1 VVHAQPVGDE
11 HPLVVDFV
19 GTLEAESR
27 GNSTAL
33 QVSFIGAGS
42 ELPVLFGV
50 VDAELRSCADA
61 TFEVAWIVFDA
72 QCFRSTNF

>member
-1 VVHAQPVGDE
+1 VVHAQPVVHV

-27 GNSTAL
+27 GNPAAL

-42 ELPVLFGV
+42 ELPVVFGV
-50 VDAELRSCADA
+50 VDTELKSCGGCHFRGRLDRIRRSM
-61 TFEVAWIVFDA
+61 FPLH
-72 QCFRSTNF
+72 

>member
-1 VVHAQPVGDE
+1 MVRAQPDGDV
-11 HPLVVDFV
+11 HPLVVDLV

-27 GNSTAL
+27 GNPTAL

-50 VDAELRSCADA
+50 VDAELRSCGG
-61 TFEVAWIVFDA
+61 
-72 QCFRSTNF
+72 CHFRGRLDRIRRSMFPLH